1 MEVMSGFYWDSG
13 KKEINQDSVLV
24 EQVNTGKGRIL
35 LAAVSDGI
43 GGLPAGEVASG
54 FLMERLQ
61 QHFYEEILPLIR
73 KGKSSKKI
81 RHSFF
86 RCLYETVGML
96 QKYADS
102 REISLG
108 ATLSVLLLMKRRYLI
123 LHVGDSRI
131 YEIRK
136 KRIRQLTE
144 DHRGEGNILTRCM
157 GSFPMSEVY
166 VFYAVMDSGAGPQR
180 SCSGKCWI
188 HLRSLQRNRFRSGF
202 LKLEAMERDRGRG
215 TISQRFMYF

>member
-73 KGKSSKKI
+73 KGKALRKSDIVFSGVFMKPWGCC
-81 RHSFF
+81 RNTLTAG
-86 RCLYETVGML
+86 RYP
-96 QKYADS
+96 
-102 REISLG
+102 LG
-108 ATLSVLLLMKRRYLI
+108 
-123 LHVGDSRI
+123 
-131 YEIRK
+131 
-136 KRIRQLTE
+136 
-144 DHRGEGNILTRCM
+144 
-157 GSFPMSEVY
+157 
-166 VFYAVMDSGAGPQR
+166 
-180 SCSGKCWI
+180 
-188 HLRSLQRNRFRSGF
+188 
-202 LKLEAMERDRGRG
+202 
-215 TISQRFMYF
+215 QRFLCFCL